1 MLETYGRVLTDSIR
15 GDSFTIAIA
24 HVSITVHSVH
34 GRERPVFVN
43 VLQLTMLVLLAYL
56 I

>member
-1 MLETYGRVLTDSIR
+1 MGAFRVIQFEGIR
-15 GDSFTIAIA
+15 PTIAIA

-34 GRERPVFVN
+34 GRKRLVFVN